1 MYYFLVLNVS
11 QSKRTKTYRRKIM
24 RVLNFFILVCFL
36 FFLNGCMTFSGEK
49 LTELKP
55 LIPMVSPKIE
65 ESVGDFTFHLD
76 GGAMVT
82 DNKAG
87 RIINNAILEKWKSNQ
102 YISDFNYVK
111 KESFT
116 GDAQYNL
123 TLSGHQEGQ
132 SSVAMQI
139 ISGLTLL
146 LLPSAVNTTYDLTY
160 KLENVKTGKKYT
172 TKVSEDMST
181 VMWLLYF
188 PVLPFAF
195 VGADNT
201 MENISENI
209 YQNFVQQGAF
219 SRAQ

>member
-1 MYYFLVLNVS
+1 
-11 QSKRTKTYRRKIM
+11 M

-87 RIINNAILEKWKSNQ
+87 RIINNAILEKWKSNK
-102 YISDFNYVK
+102 YISDFIYVK

-139 ISGLTLL
+139 ISGLTLF
-146 LLPSAVNTTYDLTY
+146 LLPYSVNTSYDLTY
-160 KLENVKTGKKYT
+160 KLENVKTGEKYT
-172 TKVSEDMST
+172 AKVFEDMST

-188 PVLPFAF
+188 PALPFAF

-219 SRAQ
+219 ISTQ

>member
-1 MYYFLVLNVS
+1 
-11 QSKRTKTYRRKIM
+11 
-24 RVLNFFILVCFL
+24 
-36 FFLNGCMTFSGEK
+36 MTFSGEK

-87 RIINNAILEKWKSNQ
+87 RIINNAILEKWKSNK
-102 YISDFNYVK
+102 YISDFIYVK

-139 ISGLTLL
+139 ISGLTLF
-146 LLPSAVNTTYDLTY
+146 LLPYSVNTSYDLTY

-172 TKVSEDMST
+172 AKVFEDMST

-188 PVLPFAF
+188 PALPFAF

-219 SRAQ
+219 ISTQ

>member
-1 MYYFLVLNVS
+1 
-11 QSKRTKTYRRKIM
+11 
-24 RVLNFFILVCFL
+24 
-36 FFLNGCMTFSGEK
+36 MTFSGEK

-87 RIINNAILEKWKSNQ
+87 RIINNAILEKWKSNK
-102 YISDFNYVK
+102 YISDFIYVK

-139 ISGLTLL
+139 ISGLTLF
-146 LLPSAVNTTYDLTY
+146 LLPYSVNTSYDLTY
-160 KLENVKTGKKYT
+160 KLENVKTGEKYT
-172 TKVSEDMST
+172 AKVFEDMST

-188 PVLPFAF
+188 PALPFAF

-219 SRAQ
+219 ISTQ

>member
-1 MYYFLVLNVS
+1 MRS
-11 QSKRTKTYRRKIM
+11 IKILST
-24 RVLNFFILVCFL
+24 VYLLFFIS
-36 FFLNGCMTFSGEK
+36 GCMTFSGEK
-49 LTELKP
+49 LAELKP
-55 LIPMVSPKIE
+55 IIPVTSPNIE
-65 ESVGDFTFHLD
+65 ESVGDFTFHID

-87 RIINNAILEKWKSNQ
+87 RIINNAILEKWKSNK
-102 YISDFNYVK
+102 YISDFTYVK

-116 GDAQYNL
+116 GNAQYNL

-146 LLPSAVNTTYDLTY
+146 LLPSTVNTTYDLTY

-181 VMWLLYF
+181 VLWLLYF
-188 PVLPFAF
+188 PAFPFSF

-201 MENISENI
+201 MEHLSENI